1 MINHQAAFVLYLMKS
16 QSFLQKNEKF
26 QKVKY
31 QSIFSPSF
39 SDLLYYKITIFSIR
53 FHQVAGSS
61 PKGRGKGAMLKGGC
75 FLPLKT
81 QKALE
86 NQGL

>member
-1 MINHQAAFVLYLMKS
+1 LCLLKS

-39 SDLLYYKITIFSIR
+39 SDLLYHITIKFSISSR
-53 FHQVAGSS
+53 KVAGSR
-61 PKGRGKGAMLKGGC
+61 PKGSIKGAMVKVGC
-75 FLPLKT
+75 LLPLKT
-81 QKALE
+81 RKALE
-86 NQGL
+86 NQGLLC